1 MLSVVT
7 GGLGFIGS
15 HVAELLV
22 AQGGRVVV
30 VDNLSTGSEQNRVEG
45 AEYRI
50 ESLDDTP
57 QDLLQAADYVF
68 HLAALPRIQPSFTD
82 PVLHEQA
89 NVILTIQLLLRLA
102 GSPNLKKLVFSSS
115 SAVYGT
121 PEQTPTTEAA
131 AISPLSPYA
140 LEKYSAEQHC
150 LILGEFNRIP
160 VIALRYF
167 NPYGP
172 RSFNT
177 NNPFNA
183 YSSVV
188 GIFANQKTAGQPL
201 TITGDGLQSRDFI
214 HVRDVARANLA
225 AAVSPLTGRV
235 YNVGAGTTL
244 PILEVAKLFDHPYS
258 FVAERPG
265 EARVT
270 HADISR
276 IQQDLDWAPT
286 LTLEQAMAEQC
297 VA

>member
-1 MLSVVT
+1 M
-7 GGLGFIGS
+7 
-15 HVAELLV
+15 
-22 AQGGRVVV
+22 
-30 VDNLSTGSEQNRVEG
+30 
-45 AEYRI
+45 
-50 ESLDDTP
+50 
-57 QDLLQAADYVF
+57 
-68 HLAALPRIQPSFTD
+68 
-82 PVLHEQA
+82 
-89 NVILTIQLLLRLA
+89 
-102 GSPNLKKLVFSSS
+102 
-115 SAVYGT
+115 
-121 PEQTPTTEAA
+121 
-131 AISPLSPYA
+131 
-140 LEKYSAEQHC
+140 
-150 LILGEFNRIP
+150 
-160 VIALRYF
+160 IALRYF